1 MGIEFHGINLN
12 ADDAVM
18 MVMRDFDTSHDN
30 KISKDEFITGL
41 SKWLTVAK
49 DSVPNQSSFSGKLAN
64 DFTKVNY
71 LELCLPKY

>member
-1 MGIEFHGINLN
+1 MGIDFHGINLN

-18 MVMRDFDTSHDN
+18 IVMREFDTSHDN

-41 SKWLTVAK
+41 SKWLTVDK
-49 DSVPNQSSFSGKLAN
+49 DSVTNPSSFSGKLAN
-64 DFTKVNY
+64 DFTEVYY